1 LQYKIISLYYEAI
14 RTITLCYFLN
24 SATLLMKEKF
34 IYNLKILLVGIIL
47 WWIIFVYLQ
56 EHPWEKQSIVPS
68 LQTLYHKGQLFFY
81 TLLGQDSESVQTK
94 QSLQKMY
101 SEISYLIE
109 SSQCTDQALLQE
121 VEENKAAID
130 ALDYSQAQNNKYN
143 YYLKAVDLKNKIEEQ
158 CGIKPIMTGDI
169 NISTGNLAQ

>member
-1 LQYKIISLYYEAI
+1 
-14 RTITLCYFLN
+14 
-24 SATLLMKEKF
+24 
-34 IYNLKILLVGIIL
+34 
-47 WWIIFVYLQ
+47 
-56 EHPWEKQSIVPS
+56 
-68 LQTLYHKGQLFFY
+68 
-81 TLLGQDSESVQTK
+81 
-94 QSLQKMY
+94 MY

>member
-1 LQYKIISLYYEAI
+1 
-14 RTITLCYFLN
+14 
-24 SATLLMKEKF
+24 
-34 IYNLKILLVGIIL
+34 
-47 WWIIFVYLQ
+47 
-56 EHPWEKQSIVPS
+56 
-68 LQTLYHKGQLFFY
+68 
-81 TLLGQDSESVQTK
+81 
-94 QSLQKMY
+94 MY

-109 SSQCTDQALLQE
+109 SSQCSDQALLQE

>member
-1 LQYKIISLYYEAI
+1 MSFICNRCFYQYSKSCFIPYY
-14 RTITLCYFLN
+14 T
-24 SATLLMKEKF
+24 MKAKF
-34 IYNLKILLVGIIL
+34 IFNVKLLFVGIIL

-56 EHPWEKQSIVPS
+56 EHPGEKQSIVPS
-68 LQTLYHKGQLFFY
+68 LQTLYHKWELFFY
-81 TLLGQDSESVQTK
+81 TLLGKDSESVQTK

-109 SSQCTDQALLQE
+109 SSKCSDQALLQE

-130 ALDYSQAQNNKYN
+130 LLDYSQAQNNKYN

-158 CGIKPIMTGDI
+158 CGIKSTTTWDI
-169 NISTGNLAQ
+169 NTGTVQTGTI